1 MTRPAGV
8 RVQRVRPAK
17 SGLVQRVQRVVV
29 GGCAANIYKTKQ
41 PPWRARENKQTALRA
56 EKPYNRAF
64 GARKCTPSA
73 ACGGVS
79 PGGGDSS
86 GSSP

>member
-1 MTRPAGV
+1 MTRPAAV

-29 GGCAANIYKTKQ
+29 AANAANIYITKQ
-41 PPWRARENKQTALRA
+41 PPRRARENRQTALRA
-56 EKPYNRAF
+56 EKPNNRAF

-73 ACGGVS
+73 YGTS
-79 PGGGDSS
+79 PGGGGLLYASL
-86 GSSP
+86 

>member
-29 GGCAANIYKTKQ
+29 G
-41 PPWRARENKQTALRA
+41 
-56 EKPYNRAF
+56 AF
-64 GARKCTPSA
+64 
-73 ACGGVS
+73 
-79 PGGGDSS
+79 
-86 GSSP
+86 

>member
-41 PPWRARENKQTALRA
+41 PPWRARENMQTAFQTEKTIKPRLWREGMHPYPRLRRYF
-56 EKPYNRAF
+56 PRRGRF
-64 GARKCTPSA
+64 
-73 ACGGVS
+73 
-79 PGGGDSS
+79 
-86 GSSP
+86 

>member
-29 GGCAANIYKTKQ
+29 AANAASIYKTKQ
-41 PPWRARENKQTALRA
+41 PP
-56 EKPYNRAF
+56 
-64 GARKCTPSA
+64 
-73 ACGGVS
+73 
-79 PGGGDSS
+79 
-86 GSSP
+86 

>member
-17 SGLVQRVQRVVV
+17 SGLVQRVQRVEV

-41 PPWRARENKQTALRA
+41 PPWRARENRQTALRA
-56 EKPYNRAF
+56 EKTVQPRLWREEMHPYPRLRRYF
-64 GARKCTPSA
+64 STGKRLT
-73 ACGGVS
+73 
-79 PGGGDSS
+79 
-86 GSSP
+86 